1 MRRNTKKSGM
11 LARGTLGL
19 ALAGS
24 AVSSADAANCEVY
37 RNRLAFA
44 SDASVD
50 MIVRSGLDCRVRYPL
65 AESIHID
72 SNVISERP
80 RYGGAR
86 IDGTSAAYYRSN
98 PGYRGPD
105 RFTFTFCGEEGG
117 KPGCSSI
124 RVKVTV
130 R

>member
-1 MRRNTKKSGM
+1 MRLSNQSGM
-11 LARGTLGL
+11 FASILLGL
-19 ALAGS
+19 ALAAS
-24 AVSSADAANCEVY
+24 WVSYADAANCEVY
-37 RNRLAFA
+37 RNRLTFA
-44 SDASVD
+44 SDTSVD
-50 MIVRSGLDCRVRYPL
+50 MIVRSGRDCRVRYPL

-86 IDGTSAAYYRSN
+86 IEGTSAAYYRSN
-98 PGYRGPD
+98 PGYRGSD

-124 RVKVTV
+124 RVKITV